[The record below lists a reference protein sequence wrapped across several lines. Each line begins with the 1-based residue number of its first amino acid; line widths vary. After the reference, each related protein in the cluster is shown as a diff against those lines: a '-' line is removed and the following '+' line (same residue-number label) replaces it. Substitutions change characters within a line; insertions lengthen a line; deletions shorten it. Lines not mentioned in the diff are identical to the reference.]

1 MRAMGGK
8 GRCEMQRA
16 VWGLYRCSRPCALC
30 EPLQVR
36 VCCVWPQECWRC
48 VGGGVRVVQVC
59 MGRGLCVHVVCET
72 DYVGEG
78 VQGEVVQF
86 GLTFQEGRRLPPWG

>member
-30 EPLQVR
+30 ELLQVR
-36 VCCVWPQECWRC
+36 VCCVCGHKSAGGA
-48 VGGGVRVVQVC
+48 GGGC
-59 MGRGLCVHVVCET
+59 M
-72 DYVGEG
+72 
-78 VQGEVVQF
+78 
-86 GLTFQEGRRLPPWG
+86 